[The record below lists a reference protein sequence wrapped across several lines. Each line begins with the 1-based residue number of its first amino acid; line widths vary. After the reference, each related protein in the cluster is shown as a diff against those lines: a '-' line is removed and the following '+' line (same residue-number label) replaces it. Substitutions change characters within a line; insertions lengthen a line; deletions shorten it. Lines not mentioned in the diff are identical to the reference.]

1 MTRLFDLDPTRQEGN
16 LCGTFCGTPL
26 YAAPELVSG
35 IKYHGPPADIWA
47 MGVVLYAM
55 VCGKPPFQ
63 VSAAILRG
71 LSLG

>member
-1 MTRLFDLDPTRQEGN
+1 
-16 LCGTFCGTPL
+16 
-26 YAAPELVSG
+26 VSG

-63 VSAAILRG
+63 VNAAILHG